1 MKKGYDADVQK
12 ATDKH
17 IADIDKLLADKIKDI
32 ETI

>member
-17 IADIDKLLADKIKDI
+17 VEEVEKLLADKVKDI